1 MKAGKLLL
9 AFLIVS
15 CTFISVVGNG
25 FAANVGYPW
34 QTEWIQTNGGWCQN
48 DTMDATANGSC
59 YLGSMARFKTTTA
72 IEPRVINITTYIYKE
87 MNHDAV
93 LGVTK
98 KGTVSSDSAITTDY
112 FTFVSTNKFSFEK
125 GHWYYYQVSRN
136 GLNENIYGKYWA
148 YMTDSRNVKK
158 ADVLTVSPE
167 K

>member
-1 MKAGKLLL
+1 
-9 AFLIVS
+9 
-15 CTFISVVGNG
+15 
-25 FAANVGYPW
+25 
-34 QTEWIQTNGGWCQN
+34 
-48 DTMDATANGSC
+48 
-59 YLGSMARFKTTTA
+59 
-72 IEPRVINITTYIYKE
+72 

-158 ADVLTVSPE
+158 ADVLAVSPE